1 MAEIEKLM
9 GVSAADIEK
18 LMGVEK
24 GDIEKV
30 MGVELPADTP
40 AWLGARALLIG
51 RSHTGGGV

>member
-18 LMGVEK
+18 VMGVGS

-30 MGVELPADTP
+30 MGVELVTS
-40 AWLGARALLIG
+40 IG
-51 RSHTGGGV
+51 YQW